1 MCSCEKGGQV
11 RQGRRRTGDDGRADG
26 RLAPGGDEVR
36 RALGGVLLLLP
47 FGAKLAG
54 GVVLLAPRGGG
65 MVWRSS
71 PAPLPV
77 CVPVWRFLNSLQQLG
92 QRHSAST
99 SPEGVLL
106 RVRRQPNWALMS
118 V

>member
-1 MCSCEKGGQV
+1 VPGGV
-11 RQGRRRTGDDGRADG
+11 EGRR
-26 RLAPGGDEVR
+26 APGG
-36 RALGGVLLLLP
+36 ALLLLPFGGVLLLLP
-47 FGAKLAG
+47 FEVKLPG
-54 GVVLLAPRGGG
+54 GVVLLAPRTGGG

-92 QRHSAST
+92 HRHSATT

-106 RVRRQPNWALMS
+106 RVRRQPNWLLMS

>member
-1 MCSCEKGGQV
+1 M
-11 RQGRRRTGDDGRADG
+11 
-26 RLAPGGDEVR
+26 APGGDEER
-36 RALGGVLLLLP
+36 RAPGGALLLLP

-54 GVVLLAPRGGG
+54 GVVLLAPRRGGG
-65 MVWRSS
+65 IVWRSS

-92 QRHSAST
+92 HRHSATT

-106 RVRRQPNWALMS
+106 RVRRQPNWLLMS